1 MSVVSAASSFAGI
14 ALAWVLWRVVLS
26 LCTKSPLDN
35 IPGPS
40 RQSILTGNLRA
51 LLNRNGWDFHNKIVQ
66 QYGGVVRIDGPMQF
80 KVLYV
85 SDPLAL
91 HHLIVKDQPLYS
103 RNPVDLLVGKLM
115 FAAGLLSIGAGEQH
129 RRQRKML
136 NPVFNVVH
144 LRRLAPIFYA
154 VAHKLRAGL
163 TSKVTD
169 GPAEVNILRW
179 LSRCALELIGQGGLG
194 YSFDHLT
201 DSPNQPV
208 HPYGDALLRLQPLLV
223 HLSLA
228 FRFILPWGVNI
239 GTARFRRA
247 VVDWVPWRAVHE
259 FRDILDVMDRTTR
272 EIFEEKKRAMLSS
285 SGSSEKDTGK
295 DLVTILMHQNAHAD
309 DENRLPEEE
318 VLGQVSLFLPSKPIV
333 YSSTNNS
340 FDFCKMSTFIFAAT
354 ETTSTALAQIVYL
367 LAQNPEAA
375 GEDIP
380 YDTLMQL
387 PYLDAVCRETLR
399 LYPPAPV
406 MLRTTLADTVLPLAT
421 PIRGR
426 DGAEL
431 PALHIPRGTEFML
444 SVHAANRA
452 PSVWGPDA
460 VEWKPAR
467 WLAPLPQSV
476 VDTPATGVYQH
487 LLTFG
492 GGPRSC
498 IGFKFSQLEMKIVL
512 AVLLPAFRV
521 SLAPRPVIWNLGF
534 VVHPSVEGTDDTQL
548 PLVLSLV

>member
-1 MSVVSAASSFAGI
+1 MSLGSVIRVLAGI
-14 ALAWVLWRVVLS
+14 AAAWILWRVVTS
-26 LCTKSPLDN
+26 FRTKSPLDN

-40 RQSILTGNLRA
+40 RQSILTGNFRA
-51 LLNRNGWDFHNKIVQ
+51 LLDRHGWDFHNKIVQ
-66 QYGGVVRIDGPMQF
+66 KYGGVVRIDGPMQF

-115 FAAGLLSIGAGEQH
+115 FAAGLLSIGEQH

-144 LRRLAPIFYA
+144 LRRLTPVFYG

-163 TSKVTD
+163 TSKVVD
-169 GPAEVNILRW
+169 NPAEVNILRW
-179 LSRCALELIGQGGLG
+179 LNRCALELIGQGGLG

-201 DSPNQPV
+201 DSPSQPV
-208 HPYGDALLRLQPLLV
+208 HPYSDALLRMQPLLV
-223 HLSLA
+223 HLGLA
-228 FRFILPWGVNI
+228 FRFILPWGVHV
-239 GTARFRRA
+239 GTPRFRRA
-247 VVDWVPWRAVHE
+247 VVDWVPWKAVHE

-272 EIFEEKKRAMLSS
+272 QIFEEKKRVILNGGG
-285 SGSSEKDTGK
+285 GSSEKDVGK
-295 DLVTILMHQNAHAD
+295 DIIGILMHQNARAV
-309 DENRLPEEE
+309 DEDRLSDAE
-318 VLGQVSLFLPSKPIV
+318 VLGQ
-333 YSSTNNS
+333 
-340 FDFCKMSTFIFAAT
+340 MSTLIFAAT
-354 ETTSTALAQIVYL
+354 ETTSTALTQILYL
-367 LAQNPEAA
+367 LAQNIDVQDHLRTELVEAQHQYG

-399 LYPPAPV
+399 LYPPSPF
-406 MLRTTLADTVLPLAT
+406 MLRTTLADTVLPLST
-421 PIRGR
+421 PIKGCN
-426 DGAEL
+426 GTEL
-431 PALHIPRGTEFML
+431 HALHIPHGTEFML

-460 VEWKPAR
+460 AEWKPTR
-467 WLAPLPQSV
+467 WLAPLPPSV
-476 VDTPATGVYQH
+476 ADAPATGVYQH

-492 GGPRSC
+492 GGSRSC

-521 SLAPRPVIWNLGF
+521 SLAARPIVWNLGF

-548 PLVLSLV
+548 PLVLSLL